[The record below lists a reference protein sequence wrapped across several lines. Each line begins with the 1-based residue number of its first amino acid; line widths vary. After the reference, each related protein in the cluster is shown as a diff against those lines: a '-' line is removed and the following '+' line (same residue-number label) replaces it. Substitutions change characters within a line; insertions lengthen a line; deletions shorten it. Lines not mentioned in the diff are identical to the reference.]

1 MIIVLDCSV
10 AVEIVLNRERGRLF
24 RSGLDMSE
32 KVITS
37 ALYKA
42 ETANTVWK
50 YCRAGYLEQK
60 ECGPLLRLAE
70 NLVDEYVDISENN
83 IEAMN
88 EAIRLGHSVYDMLYL
103 TLARRMGA
111 TLLTLDKRLLALAE
125 KEGIPTNIA

>member
-42 ETANTVWK
+42 ETANS
-50 YCRAGYLEQK
+50 R
-60 ECGPLLRLAE
+60 
-70 NLVDEYVDISENN
+70 D
-83 IEAMN
+83 
-88 EAIRLGHSVYDMLYL
+88 
-103 TLARRMGA
+103 
-111 TLLTLDKRLLALAE
+111 
-125 KEGIPTNIA
+125 